1 MMMKIEKREYIPL
14 KMTLKQ
20 ALNILN
26 SCYTI
31 NKNVKKRMEFKTVE
45 FDTSKIGDWYADFL
59 FENIK

>member
-1 MMMKIEKREYIPL
+1 MMKIEKREYIPL

-31 NKNVKKRMEFKTVE
+31 NKNVKKRMEFKNENLFNKWTV
-45 FDTSKIGDWYADFL
+45 
-59 FENIK
+59 